1 MSFVYP
7 CFWCGLDNGGQ
18 RHPSWTMY
26 KIMIKFSKIKS
37 HVEITLLN
45 QIQNNTIFQTQISIP
60 LVHPSRF
67 ALRSLQND
75 PGQTRPQILSIKI
88 ERHWKGKSK
97 EKYLLLLS
105 VVVCVVE
112 PSNIPWAKYI
122 TPPAADP
129 HVGKTKENPTL
140 KRVGYK
146 YNTINIHCESLTNV
160 QYRQKCIPYS
170 LFSNNCPKAKN

>member
-45 QIQNNTIFQTQISIP
+45 QIQNNTVFQTQISIP

-97 EKYLLLLS
+97 EKNIY
-105 VVVCVVE
+105 CFC
-112 PSNIPWAKYI
+112 PSWFVLWSPQISLGPNTSHHPRQ
-122 TPPAADP
+122 T
-129 HVGKTKENPTL
+129 HMLGKL
-140 KRVGYK
+140 KRIPPSK
-146 YNTINIHCESLTNV
+146 ESDTNTIPLTYIVN
-160 QYRQKCIPYS
+160 
-170 LFSNNCPKAKN
+170 L

>member
-26 KIMIKFSKIKS
+26 KIMIKSSKIKS

-45 QIQNNTIFQTQISIP
+45 QIQNNTVFQTKISIP

-105 VVVCVVE
+105 VVVCVVDA
-112 PSNIPWAKYI
+112 PQISLGPNTSDHPLQ
-122 TPPAADP
+122 P
-129 HVGKTKENPTL
+129 HMLGKL
-140 KRVGYK
+140 KR
-146 YNTINIHCESLTNV
+146 
-160 QYRQKCIPYS
+160 IPS
-170 LFSNNCPKAKN
+170 SKEVVMIIV